1 MNWTDPSDGEF
12 TDDAAIVVPAD
23 SSPFSGQRRTRVI
36 LMSLVT
42 GGGLCL
48 IVIMRLLSGG
58 PAAATAE
65 FNAEQEISGYLS
77 PADPVVVTMPPTSN
91 DDPLRI
97 LARSSGPKIRV
108 PLAALKGNPF
118 VLPGRLIDAPIM
130 MSQSRIDEA
139 RDARV
144 TEMRSRISEM
154 RVSMVLRG
162 RHSVAVVGDISLP
175 LQKNVELDERT
186 TLQLLSLDGSGV
198 LVQAIDSELD
208 VSVEVELPRP

>member
-1 MNWTDPSDGEF
+1 MNWIDPLDAD
-12 TDDAAIVVPAD
+12 TVDDDVFVASPD
-23 SSPFSGQRRTRVI
+23 STPFSGQHRTRVI
-36 LMSLVT
+36 LMGLVT

-48 IVIMRLLSGG
+48 IVVMRLLSGG

-65 FNAEQEISGYLS
+65 FNAEHEITAYLD
-77 PADPVVVTMPPTSN
+77 PAETQSDGQVLLAHE
-91 DDPLRI
+91 DPLRI
-97 LARSSGPKIRV
+97 LARSNGPKLRV
-108 PLAALKGNPF
+108 PLEALKGNPF

-139 RDARV
+139 REARV
-144 TEMRSRISEM
+144 SQMRSQVSEM

-175 LQKNVELDERT
+175 LNKDVELDERT
-186 TLQLLSLDGSGV
+186 KLRLLSVDGPGV
-198 LVQAIDSELD
+198 LVQATDSELD

>member
-1 MNWTDPSDGEF
+1 MNWTDPSDGESI
-12 TDDAAIVVPAD
+12 DDDAIVVPDD

-48 IVIMRLLSGG
+48 IVVMRLLSGG

-77 PADPVVVTMPPTSN
+77 PADPIVVTMSPIGT

-97 LARSSGPKIRV
+97 LARSNGPKVRV

-130 MSQSRIDEA
+130 MSQSRINEA
-139 RDARV
+139 RDARI

-198 LVQAIDSELD
+198 LVQATDSELD